1 MAEGQHEKNQGR
13 ALIVSATA
21 LEVAPL
27 LGRLFPGAAVGSRP
41 GVPGTLLEG
50 ERVDCLITGVG
61 QMQCGIRLAG
71 ALAGRSYGVA
81 IQAGLAGS
89 FSPAIGKRQVVVVS
103 EEALPDLGAED
114 REGFLDL
121 FDMGL
126 LDPNHA
132 PFAGGRL
139 LAPDVTLRSL
149 DGLERARS
157 VTVNRVLSSAA
168 SIEWVRKRFAPEVV
182 NMEGAAFLYACALY
196 GVPCVSIRAISD
208 MVGPRDKSSW
218 DIPGAVAS
226 LNAALQD
233 VIAELGL

>member
-1 MAEGQHEKNQGR
+1 MAAAQGTKT
-13 ALIVSATA
+13 LIVSATA
-21 LEVAPL
+21 LEVAPVL
-27 LGRLFPGAAVGSRP
+27 TRIFPGSHAGSGP
-41 GVPGTLLEG
+41 GIPGTLLEG
-50 ERVDCLITGVG
+50 ERADCLITGVG

-71 ALAGRSYGVA
+71 ALASRRYGMA

-89 FSPAIGKRQVVVVS
+89 FSPAVQKRQVVVIS

-126 LDPNHA
+126 LEPNHA
-132 PFAGGRL
+132 PFSGGRL
-139 LAPDVTLRSL
+139 VAPDATLQSL
-149 DGLERARS
+149 NGLVRARS

-168 SIEWVRKRFAPEVV
+168 SIEWVRQRFAPEVV
-182 NMEGAAFLYACALY
+182 NMEGAAFLYACALH

>member
-1 MAEGQHEKNQGR
+1 MAAGQGAKT
-13 ALIVSATA
+13 LIVSATA
-21 LEVAPL
+21 LEVAPA
-27 LGRLFPGAAVGSRP
+27 LGRIFPGSPVGSGP

-50 ERVDCLITGVG
+50 ERADCLITGVG

-71 ALAGRSYGVA
+71 ALAARRYGLA

-89 FSPAIGKRQVVVVS
+89 FSPSIPKREVVVVS

-126 LDPNHA
+126 LNPNHA
-132 PFAGGRL
+132 PFSGGRL
-139 LAPDVTLRSL
+139 MAPDVTLRSL
-149 DGLERARS
+149 DGLVRARS

-168 SIEWVRKRFAPEVV
+168 SIEWVRRRFAPEVV
-182 NMEGAAFLYACALY
+182 NMEGAAFFYACSLY

-226 LNAALQD
+226 LNGALQP
-233 VIAELGL
+233 VFAELGL